1 MSAFEAQWVDESTLR
16 LQGALGFATAA
27 TALAAG
33 ERMINAGSA
42 KLQIDC
48 AGLTHV
54 DSAGLA
60 VLLEWLAMAAR
71 RSRPIG
77 WINLP
82 ESLRQ
87 LAAISEVQD
96 WLVPLPGR

>member
-42 KLQIDC
+42 ELQIDC
-48 AGLTHV
+48 AGLT
-54 DSAGLA
+54 L
-60 VLLEWLAMAAR
+60 LLEWLAMAAR